1 MAGIAWKCEYIS
13 LNGWK
18 YKLTIWNKNQ
28 STSPESDFNITS
40 KGAIIKYDSSG
51 DNKWNEL
58 MCSTM
63 TFDFV
68 VKSALESAWIQLYIR
83 DNTATEK
90 DIYCALEKW
99 DGTSFELAWSGYM
112 ILDLDTTTDESFP
125 YILKFKCVDGLALLK
140 DIPFVKDALNANNG
154 PFTRVETYAGPN
166 LSLPYAQKWTDGWIT
181 NVGNNKYKQV
191 SKILCEIANYA
202 GFSGTTS
209 DYYNTLPDPRI
220 SISAN
225 WWNEKHTQT
234 QIDTNDPLW
243 LTRINLE
250 QFYKQVDANSSSSS
264 AILYDAL
271 SCYDALVNICR
282 CFGLRATFWN
292 NTLYFIQPSQ
302 YKIYESGTTQI
313 PLNLPTQL
321 YDMLGDKLGGLQ
333 ENVGDANMSRYSQDI
348 DSTFNTGGLKKLA
361 GTTWDNYPLIKKV
374 VTTFPSISNTNLLNN
389 FPLIS
394 GQVDNPHT
402 YPTTSSYFGVA
413 DNEFTL
419 TNFDTADGLYADI
432 HLTFTNDG
440 SMPLQQE
447 ILWTI
452 QAKPSL
458 DAWTGATTVVCM
470 GKQDT
475 ATAGMIQKWQPT
487 EQTFV
492 GNYYDYS
499 DLSFISGQMASTPGQ
514 NNYYFLNNKWVTLPP
529 GQSTHN
535 IVDGTYLDTNFQ
547 KIFDSDPMFIGDWD
561 FRILCISFTGN
572 GAHPHRG
579 HGSTAD
585 FTNYWGCCPWAN
597 ITTGQPQLGFNGNCN
612 YVNQNSSATPSLIGL
627 VAGGSIGSVGA
638 QTQLILA
645 NNDSYVEE
653 IKSTLWGDVEIN
665 DSPSSIQVYNGTT
678 SLWEYTNFI
687 GKWGNGIN
695 TGTDSLTELMCTM
708 YLYLQSTPTYKGN
721 YKITTSKINSN
732 LSNAVQYPSFL
743 NPIGVFIDNVLQFR
757 KFAVLQMEIDTM
769 NNEVSGKF
777 WEVRY
782 VVVTGFTS
790 TTTDLDPNGGVDDSG
805 GAVG

>member
-1 MAGIAWKCEYIS
+1 MGGIAWKCEYVS

-28 STSPESDFNITS
+28 LTSPETAFNIGP
-40 KGAIIKYDSSG
+40 KGAVIKYDSTG
-51 DNKWNEL
+51 DNKFNEL
-58 MCSTM
+58 MCSSM

-68 VKSALESAWIQLYIR
+68 VKSQLERAWIYQYIR
-83 DNTATEK
+83 ANTANEK

-99 DGTSFELAWSGYM
+99 DGTSWSLAWSGYM
-112 ILDLDTTTDESFP
+112 ILDLDTKHDESYP
-125 YILKFKCVDGLALLK
+125 YTLTFKCVDGLALLK
-140 DIPFVKDALNANNG
+140 EIPFVKNALSADDG
-154 PFTRVETYAGPN
+154 PFERVETYAGPN
-166 LSLPYAQKWTDGWIT
+166 NSLPYAQKWTDGWIT
-181 NVGNNKYKQV
+181 TVSNNKYKQV
-191 SKILCEIANYA
+191 AKILCEIANYA

-209 DYYNTLPDPRI
+209 DYYNTLPDPRV

-225 WWNEKHTQT
+225 WWNAKHTLA
-234 QIDTNDPLW
+234 QIAANDPLW

-250 QFYKQVDANSSSSS
+250 QFYKQVDASSSSSS

-271 SCYDALVNICR
+271 SCYDALINICR

-292 NTLYFIQPSQ
+292 NTLYFIQANQ
-302 YKIYESGTTQI
+302 YKIYESGTVAI
-313 PLNLPTQL
+313 PVNIPTQY
-321 YDMLGDKLGGLQ
+321 YDLAGDKIGNLA
-333 ENVGDANMSRYSQDI
+333 ESVGNTNLSRYEQSI
-348 DSTFNTGGLKKLA
+348 SPVNGSGGLKKLK
-361 GTTWDNYPLIKKV
+361 GTTWTNYPLIKKV
-374 VTTFPSISNTNLLNN
+374 VTTFASISNTNLLNN
-389 FPLIS
+389 FPLIY
-394 GQVDNPHT
+394 GQADNPHT
-402 YPTTSSYFGVA
+402 YPSTSVYFGVS

-419 TNFDTADGLYADI
+419 TNYDGADGLYADI

-458 DAWTGATTVVCM
+458 DSWTGATTVVCM

-475 ATAGMIQKWQPT
+475 AAAGMIQKWQPT
-487 EQTFV
+487 EQTFD

-514 NNYYFLNNKWVTLPP
+514 NNYYFLNHKWVTLPP

-597 ITTGQPQLGFNGNCN
+597 ITTGQPQIGFNGNCN
-612 YVNQNSSATPSLIGL
+612 YVNQNSTSTPSLIGL

-645 NNDSYVEE
+645 SNDSYVEE
-653 IKSTLWGDVEIN
+653 IKPTLWGDVEVN
-665 DSPSSIQVYNGTT
+665 DSPSSIQVYNGT
-678 SLWEYTNFI
+678 SLTWEYTDFI
-687 GKWGNGIN
+687 GKWALGSN

-708 YLYLQSTPTYKGN
+708 YLFMQSAPTYKGN
-721 YKITTSKINSN
+721 YKIITSKVNANYNS
-732 LSNAVQYPSFL
+732 SVAFPAFV
-743 NPIGVFIDNVLQFR
+743 NPIGLFVDEILQQKKFGVLQITIST
-757 KFAVLQMEIDTM
+757 ME
-769 NNEVSGKF
+769 NEVSGKF

-782 VVVTGFTS
+782 NPVSGFTS
-790 TTTDLDPNGGVDDSG
+790 TTTVVDDNGGVLDDGGTSG
-805 GAVG
+805 

>member
-1 MAGIAWKCEYIS
+1 MGGIAWKCEYIS

-28 STSPESDFNITS
+28 LTSPQSDFNITS

-58 MCSTM
+58 ICSSM
-63 TFDFV
+63 TFDFLV
-68 VKSALESAWIQLYIR
+68 EDTTQQSWIQANIR
-83 DNTATEK
+83 SNTATEK
-90 DIYCALEKW
+90 DIYCGLEKW
-99 DGTSFELAWSGYM
+99 DGTSWILAWSGYM

-125 YILKFKCVDGLALLK
+125 YVLKFKSVDGLALLK
-140 DIPFVKDALNANNG
+140 EIPFVKDALNASNG
-154 PFTRVETYAGPN
+154 PFTRVQTYAGSN
-166 LSLPYAQKWTDGWIT
+166 NSLAYSQKWTDGWIT

-191 SKILCEIANYA
+191 SKILIEIVNYA
-202 GFSGTTS
+202 GFSGMN
-209 DYYNTLPDPRI
+209 DYYPTLPEPKV
-220 SISAN
+220 SMSTN

-234 QIDTNDPLW
+234 QIDTNDPLF
-243 LTRINLE
+243 LTRINME
-250 QFYKQVDANSSSSS
+250 QFYKEIDSNSSNSST
-264 AILYDAL
+264 ILYESL

-292 NTLYFIQPSQ
+292 NKMYFIQPSQ

-313 PLNLPTQL
+313 PINLPTQL
-321 YDMLGDKLGGLQ
+321 YDMSGDKLGGLQ
-333 ENVGDANMSRYSQDI
+333 ENVGDSNMSRYSQDLN
-348 DSTFNTGGLKKLA
+348 SNSNTGGLKKLS
-361 GTTWDNYPLIKKV
+361 GTSWDNYPLIKKV

-389 FPLIS
+389 FPLIN

-402 YPTTSSYFGVA
+402 YPAGSTYFGVA

-440 SMPLQQE
+440 SIPTQQE
-447 ILWTI
+447 VLWTI

-458 DAWTGATTVVCM
+458 DSWTGTTTVVSM
-470 GKQDT
+470 GNINGGNMTQQWKS
-475 ATAGMIQKWQPT
+475 T
-487 EQTFV
+487 ELDFE
-492 GNYYDYS
+492 GNAYGNA
-499 DLSFISGQMASTPGQ
+499 DLSFIANQMGTSSNG
-514 NNYYFLNNKWVTLPP
+514 YYNLNNKTLTIPP

-535 IVDGTYLDTNFQ
+535 IVDGTYLDTEFQ
-547 KIFDSDPMFIGDWD
+547 KVFNSDPMFTGDWD
-561 FRILCISFTGN
+561 FRILAIAYSGDTSLG
-572 GAHPHRG
+572 HKG
-579 HGSTAD
+579 HGST
-585 FTNYWGCCPWAN
+585 NPINGWQCCPWAN
-597 ITTGQPQLGFNGNCN
+597 ITTGQPQLGFNANTY
-612 YVNQNSSATPSLIGL
+612 YVNQNSSATPSLLGL
-627 VAGGSIGSVGA
+627 VSGGSIGSAGV
-638 QTQLILA
+638 QTQLVLA
-645 NNDSYVEE
+645 NNDSYIEN

-678 SLWEYTNFI
+678 SLWEYTDFI

-721 YKITTSKINSN
+721 YKIMTSKINSN
-732 LSNAVQYPSFL
+732 LSNSVQYPSFL
-743 NPIGVFIDNVLQFR
+743 NPIGIFIDNVLQGR

-782 VVVTGFTS
+782 VAVSGFT
-790 TTTDLDPNGGVDDSG
+790 TTTTTLDPNGGTSG
-805 GAVG
+805 GGPASA